1 MTREKWMRQ
10 GLGENV
16 RGVLGRGQPFRG
28 KGARLYVIAT
38 KMKTNIYVF
47 GVMIV

>member
-1 MTREKWMRQ
+1 MREKWMRQ

-16 RGVLGRGQPFRG
+16 HGVLGGGQPFCG
-28 KGARLYVIAT
+28 KSARLYVIVT

-47 GVMIV
+47 GAMIV